1 MKLGF
6 SFEWTCLYHSYLQ
19 NSLKP
24 GNSIPGNLPS
34 LTLNEHLPCTR
45 SWGLWARQDYPWPNV
60 HILVGKEIM
69 QPLPLL
75 ITPIQNSK
83 GKKKNVPMW
92 KAKSSL
98 DWWKEIPKL
107 AVTNLFHVMS
117 QVLGSCFNQKWAM
130 TSTSGFG
137 VNVLL
142 VKWHPS
148 HLPTTG
154 FFTRGICWR
163 FYSPLK
169 MYSYPIYR
177 A

>member
-6 SFEWTCLYHSYLQ
+6 SFEWTCLYRSYLQ

-24 GNSIPGNLPS
+24 GNSIPGTIPA

-45 SWGLWARQDYPWPNV
+45 SWGLWAGQDYPWPNV
-60 HILVGKEIM
+60 HIQVGKEIM
-69 QPLPLL
+69 QPFPLL
-75 ITPIQNSK
+75 ITPLQNSK

-98 DWWKEIPKL
+98 GWWKEIPKL
-107 AVTNLFHVMS
+107 AVTNLFHVTS
-117 QVLGSCFNQKWAM
+117 QVLGSCFNQKGAM

-142 VKWHPS
+142 VKWQPS
-148 HLPTTG
+148 HLPTTD
-154 FFTRGICWR
+154 FFTLGMCWH